1 MQVLKR
7 FNVKKRR
14 KERMGG
20 GEGREE
26 GMVGWNAGGGEGWG
40 GRMAGKGGREGGN
53 WEINLFS
60 AEAWIRDFQIPFQHK
75 FSDPS
80 LASRIYGLP
89 QKKNG

>member
-20 GEGREE
+20 GRKGGRDGGMECWWEGKEGGREE
-26 GMVGWNAGGGEGWG
+26 TWKSTV
-40 GRMAGKGGREGGN
+40 
-53 WEINLFS
+53 FS